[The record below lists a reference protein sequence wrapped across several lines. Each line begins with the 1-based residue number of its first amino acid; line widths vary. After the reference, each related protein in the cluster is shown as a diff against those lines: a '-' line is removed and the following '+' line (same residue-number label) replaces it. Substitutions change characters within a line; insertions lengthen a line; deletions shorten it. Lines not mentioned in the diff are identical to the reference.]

1 MLLALNAGTAEIRL
15 GCLER
20 GEVLCAASLETRAT
34 RTADEYAVL
43 LERMLALHGV
53 DAGGFEGAA
62 LASVVPPLT
71 ATLAAAAELVT
82 GCRALVVG
90 AGVKTGLNIGIDDPS
105 QLGAD
110 LVAAAV
116 GALERHA
123 PPAIVVDVGT
133 ATTFSV
139 LGADGRLLGG
149 CIMPGPVLAA
159 DALSAAA
166 SLLPRVPFEAPRKCV
181 GTNTAD
187 CMRSGAVFGAAAA
200 IDGMVSRIEREL
212 GVRGAL
218 IATGAHA
225 ARVIPHCER
234 AFELDGHAALRGL
247 ALIWERNRR
256 QRRQ

>member
-1 MLLALNAGTAEIRL
+1 M
-15 GCLER
+15 
-20 GEVLCAASLETRAT
+20 
-34 RTADEYAVL
+34 
-43 LERMLALHGV
+43 
-53 DAGGFEGAA
+53 
-62 LASVVPPLT
+62 
-71 ATLAAAAELVT
+71 
-82 GCRALVVG
+82 G

-212 GVRGAL
+212 GVRAAL